1 MIKYLGSKRLLLTAI
16 EAAVGTFGES
26 LRVLDLFSGTSRVGH
41 ALKKAGHFVV
51 ANDHLAFASTLARC
65 YVQADARVHREQAS
79 RILAELDRL
88 PGAPGYVTETFCERS
103 RFFRPENGA
112 RIDAIRERIAE
123 MAPPP
128 ELEAILLTSL
138 LEAADRVD
146 STTGVQMAY
155 LKSWAQRAF
164 NPLALRLPDLVD
176 GPGLALCMDA
186 AEAAA
191 TEADVAY
198 LDPPY
203 NQHRYVGNY
212 HVWET
217 LVRWDKPEVYGVAC
231 KRIQAKDHKSEF
243 NSKRNIAAAMTR
255 VVDQLAAPHVV
266 VSFNDEGYLSREE
279 LVAMFSRRGHVEVVP
294 IDFKRYVGAQIG
306 IYNPA
311 GEKVGKVRRLRNV
324 EYLFVV
330 SQEKERAAHAARA
343 ARMAIAPGGDSVA
356 YGAAPTR

>member
-1 MIKYLGSKRLLLTAI
+1 MIKYLGSKRLLLAAI
-16 EAAVGTFGES
+16 EAATGTFGET

-41 ALKKAGHFVV
+41 ALKKAGHYVV
-51 ANDHLAFASTLARC
+51 ANDHLAFAATLARC
-65 YVQADARVHREQAS
+65 YVQADARVHREPAA
-79 RILAELDRL
+79 RIIAELDRV

-123 MAPPP
+123 MAASP

-155 LKSWAQRAF
+155 LKQWAPRAY
-164 NPLALRLPDLVD
+164 NPLSLRLPEIVD
-176 GPGLALCMDA
+176 GEGLALCVDA
-186 AEAAA
+186 EEAAA
-191 TEADVAY
+191 AAVDVAY

-212 HVWET
+212 HVWESI
-217 LVRWDKPEVYGVAC
+217 VRWDKPEVYGVAC
-231 KRIQAKDHKSEF
+231 KRVQAREHKSEF
-243 NSKRNIAAAMTR
+243 NSKRNIAAAMRR
-255 VVDQLAAPHVV
+255 VVERLKAPHVI
-266 VSFNDEGYLSREE
+266 VSFNDEGYLSRED
-279 LVAMFSRRGHVEVVP
+279 LVEILSSRGHVEVVP

-330 SQEKERAAHAARA
+330 SEEKEGAVRAASAARA
-343 ARMAIAPGGDSVA
+343 AVAPGDDLLA
-356 YGAAPTR
+356 WGAGQTT